1 MVRHSRQ
8 DALTDDEF
16 EHLLEVAGELEDPYD
31 AQVTFVLVAGGR
43 LGMRGGEI
51 CHLHESWI
59 NWKRSMIEIPSF
71 EPCSCGYCRK
81 RAKSAAEHNDGLTF
95 EEAMDR
101 RWNPKTRN
109 SARAIPFDF
118 SDRVEAV
125 VTAFFDRYDAYPH
138 SRVSVNR
145 RVDRVALRADLDP
158 SRVYPHA
165 LRATAA
171 THHAYRG
178 VPTTALQNLMGWEQL
193 TTAQKYIRLS
203 GEPTA
208 NALRE
213 AHAD

>member
-8 DALTDDEF
+8 DALTDNEY
-16 EHLLEVAGELEDPYD
+16 EHLLEAAGELDEPYD
-31 AQVTFVLVAGGR
+31 AECSFIVIAGGR

-51 CHLHESWI
+51 AHVDESWV
-59 NWKRSMIEIPSF
+59 NWNRSMIEIPPF

-95 EEAMDR
+95 SEAMEQ
-101 RWNPKTRN
+101 RWNPKTSN

-125 VTAFFDRYDAYPH
+125 VTAFFDRYDAYPC

-145 RVDRVALRADLDP
+145 RVDRVARAADLDP

-178 VPTTALQNLMGWEQL
+178 VATTALQNLMGWEQL
-193 TTAQKYIRLS
+193 STANKYIRLS

-208 NALRE
+208 AALRD
-213 AHAD
+213 AHSD